1 MNDANG
7 PVGEAEFE
15 RLASRLAMLASDDG
29 EADNAGRAVGAMVR
43 RIGLTGGDL
52 KRIFLAGAA
61 DVAGGGEH
69 ERLEAEVSTLRNSL
83 TQSDDDAR
91 RAAWERDALRVEN
104 GELRASLDRLR
115 ASARAWGLGGAA
127 LVLVLLAV
135 GATGWIGQFR
145 QAPAP
150 RTAAVATGLLRAAVV
165 RPGGASLFRAPERI
179 GMPLAA
185 LPGGLRVQVRR
196 LVWKELFQWAEVEA
210 PGGWSGYVLTTEL
223 DLSRPGS

>member
-1 MNDANG
+1 MPRRGGLARQSGLDLRADAGGGVNDANG

-104 GELRASLDRLR
+104 GELQASLDRLR

-145 QAPAP
+145 
-150 RTAAVATGLLRAAVV
+150 
-165 RPGGASLFRAPERI
+165 
-179 GMPLAA
+179 
-185 LPGGLRVQVRR
+185 
-196 LVWKELFQWAEVEA
+196 
-210 PGGWSGYVLTTEL
+210 
-223 DLSRPGS
+223 